1 MKSEETFDSWKRQ
14 KRQVEVR
21 EDFTDGV
28 ISRIYKYEQNK
39 RKPLFDV
46 QNLIKL
52 ISAHPLAQAALILAG
67 SAAGIIRVVFIVSMI
82 LE

>member
-1 MKSEETFDSWKRQ
+1 MKSEEIFDSWKRQ
-14 KRQVEVR
+14 RRQVEVR

-28 ISRIYKYEQNK
+28 MSRIYKYEQNK
-39 RKPLFDV
+39 RKTLFDV

-67 SAAGIIRVVFIVSMI
+67 SVAGIIRVVFLVSMI